1 MTGKKGRNEEG
12 GRPQGPPLREMVG
25 CGDVE
30 CGMVRFLEGLGMT
43 WGRGLWMTGKKGR
56 NEEGGRPQGPPLL
69 GDWGGCSMG
78 LGFQS
83 GEEGG
88 YDAVDV
94 AALGFS
100 AHLGHE
106 AAHDAPL
113 VLGPGRA
120 HLLNDVLGE
129 LG

>member
-1 MTGKKGRNEEG
+1 
-12 GRPQGPPLREMVG
+12 
-25 CGDVE
+25 
-30 CGMVRFLEGLGMT
+30 MT

-56 NEEGGRPQGPPLL
+56 NEEGGRPQGRPLRGMVGCRDVERGVARFLEGL
-69 GDWGGCSMG
+69 GMTGIRGMG
-78 LGFQS
+78 LGFQG

-120 HLLNDVLGE
+120 HLLNDLLGE

>member
-1 MTGKKGRNEEG
+1 MTWGRGLWMTGKKGWNEEG

-25 CGDVE
+25 CRGVE
-30 CGMVRFLEGLGMT
+30 RGMARFLEGLGMT

-56 NEEGGRPQGPPLL
+56 NDRLEG
-69 GDWGGCSMG
+69 MG
-78 LGFQS
+78 LGFQG

-120 HLLNDVLGE
+120 HLLNDLLGE